1 MSGEQP
7 NPSDAEQ
14 QPKPTES
21 AGSTPAF
28 DRFVDGQVAL
38 DGELGSTIE
47 PPVDLAEGQRPSR
60 KSAWLAMGAV
70 AVALG
75 LLWLA
80 PGISEQ
86 DAVQDPS
93 AVSGDRGYA
102 NDEADAEA
110 DALAKGKPAPLQFTM
125 KDMNGIDVKLASFKG
140 KVILLNFWA
149 TWCGPCRAEIPDLVA
164 LQQQYSNDV
173 VVLGVSID
181 DPLSK
186 LKPYATE
193 MHMNYPVLVGK
204 DRQDVQDAFG
214 PLWGIPVSVFVDR
227 DGNVWKRHSG
237 IASKEQF
244 EREIKA
250 LL

>member
-1 MSGEQP
+1 MDPDQP
-7 NPSDAEQ
+7 ATPDMDR
-14 QPKPTES
+14 PP
-21 AGSTPAF
+21 TPADSGDAPAAY
-28 DRFVDGQVAL
+28 DRFVDGQAAL
-38 DGELGSTIE
+38 HEELGGAID
-47 PPVDLAEGQRPSR
+47 PPRPSR

-70 AVALG
+70 GLALG

-80 PGISEQ
+80 PGITGEDSR
-86 DAVQDPS
+86 QDPT
-93 AVSGDRGYA
+93 AVSEGGASGDEGSP
-102 NDEADAEA
+102 DAD

-149 TWCGPCRAEIPDLVA
+149 TWCGPCRAEIPSLVD
-164 LQQQYSNDV
+164 LQQQYGDQL

-181 DPLSK
+181 DPLNK

-204 DRQDVQDAFG
+204 DRQDVQDAYG

-227 DGNVWKRHSG
+227 EGKVWKRHSG
-237 IASKEQF
+237 IASKDQF